1 MRETPKIITISGT
14 STRDIISNGQ
24 NYNLKFIISNY
35 SSEGPQIF
43 LDDIYHNENEY
54 PYLIKKFDSKEFGFK
69 KLNFKVFEIDYK
81 LFNEI
86 YQ

>member
-1 MRETPKIITISGT
+1 MKPQKIITISGT